1 MTPTAIS
8 SLARDLYKDA
18 ALVNRWL
25 QAGRPYI
32 CPFDVLITHVPPGS
46 SVLDIGSGAGLFV
59 GLLAVKA
66 NISDA
71 VGLDTSAGAIRAAR
85 TMAARVEE
93 LGFEVPL
100 DFKEIGA
107 GHAWPSQRFDVVSL
121 IDVMHHIGHDQRR
134 AVFRQAV
141 SSLRPG
147 GLLIY
152 KDISKRPR
160 WRFWANRLH
169 DLIMAREWI
178 HLSPI
183 KQIEAWAA
191 ADNLQLKQAMHINRL
206 WYGHDLRVWS
216 RAV

>member
-71 VGLDTSAGAIRAAR
+71 VGLDTSAAAIRAAR

-93 LGFEVPL
+93 WGFKVPL

-169 DLIMAREWI
+169 DLIVAREWI

-206 WYGHDLRVWS
+206 WYAHDLRVWS

>member
-66 NISDA
+66 NISGA
-71 VGLDTSAGAIRAAR
+71 VGLDTSAAAIRAAR

-93 LGFEVPL
+93 LGFKVPL

-169 DLIMAREWI
+169 DLIVAREWI

-206 WYGHDLRVWS
+206 WYAHDLRVWS

>member
-1 MTPTAIS
+1 M
-8 SLARDLYKDA
+8 
-18 ALVNRWL
+18 
-25 QAGRPYI
+25 
-32 CPFDVLITHVPPGS
+32 
-46 SVLDIGSGAGLFV
+46 LDIGSGAGLFV

-71 VGLDTSAGAIRAAR
+71 VGLDTSAAAIRAAR

-93 LGFEVPL
+93 LGFKVPL

-169 DLIMAREWI
+169 DLIVAREWI

-206 WYGHDLRVWS
+206 WYAHDLRVWS